1 MTHLTL
7 EQKCQYLA
15 IMLIVMAKIKVIDN
29 EMDNSDDNPRERI
42 IELTDSD
49 KELDSSTV
57 PEVEKTS
64 SDDVDSEVAEDPGV
78 PENEL
83 DEKLEKIIDEEID
96 EPEETKLSES
106 VEQEPSEDESKEK
119 QDDKEVVNPDES
131 LSAEEKKHHRFR
143 RWFKAKWQSKFFR
156 FKFFVGLIALTL
168 IILLVVPVTRYMI
181 LNSVGLR
188 TRVSFVIRDAKT
200 KLPLAGVDVKL
211 AGVSGETNSEGRFIK
226 DRILHGQT
234 DLIIEQPGFAKINRE
249 VTLGFGPNVFEDIN
263 LETSGSRFSLQ
274 IIDRFSDKPISNANV
289 SFEDSSAVSDEK
301 GVAEL
306 VIEPTSEKTIEVSV
320 VGNDH
325 SERKYKIKTTAD
337 KQTLKLI
344 PKRKHYFISQ
354 RNNGDFGVYSIDLD
368 GQNETQLI
376 DPTGDEEADINI
388 SISPDGATAALSST
402 RAGKRNSDGYLLHNL
417 DIINLENQDIHT
429 IATAENIDV
438 IGWWEG
444 RLIFSSVVAGSSI
457 GNSSRTRIRSYD
469 VENDQ
474 TKEIAKSNY
483 FQDIILNDG
492 NVYYVPFDFTSSSVS
507 GIRTVSVDGSN
518 DRSIINSNSIYTL
531 YRNRFGGIVYEVAE
545 KSKWYSFDFNS
556 RTQTTLPGKPANL
569 LEINYS
575 LSPDK
580 KQAVYVEK
588 RDGKGTLIINDI
600 ETGED
605 SVVLAKSGLK
615 DPLQWLRG
623 DLLVYRVDT
632 RDETSDYLYN
642 FNTKESTKIVD
653 VFHSN
658 ASDDF

>member
-1 MTHLTL
+1 
-7 EQKCQYLA
+7 
-15 IMLIVMAKIKVIDN
+15 MAKIKVIDN
-29 EMDNSDDNPRERI
+29 EMDNSDDNPQERI
-42 IELTDSD
+42 VELTDSD
-49 KELDSSTV
+49 KELDSPIL
-57 PEVEKTS
+57 PEVEKIS
-64 SDDVDSEVAEDPGV
+64 SDDVDSEVAEDSGV

-83 DEKLEKIIDEEID
+83 DEKLDKIIEEETD
-96 EPEETKLSES
+96 NPEDTKLSEL
-106 VEQEPSEDESKEK
+106 VEEESTNEEANEK

-131 LSAEEKKHHRFR
+131 LTGEEKKHHRFG
-143 RWFKAKWQSKFFR
+143 RWFKNKWHSKVFRLKFFS
-156 FKFFVGLIALTL
+156 GLIALTL
-168 IILLVVPVTRYMI
+168 IILFAVPVTRYMI
-181 LNSVGLR
+181 LNFAGLR

-200 KLPLAGVDVKL
+200 RLPLSGVDVKL

-226 DRILHGQT
+226 DRMLHGQT
-234 DLIIEQPGFAKINRE
+234 ELIIEQPGFTKIKKE
-249 VTLGFGPNVFEDIN
+249 VVLGFGPNVFEDIN

-274 IIDRFSDKPISNANV
+274 IIDNFSEKPISNANV
-289 SFEDSSAVSDEK
+289 SYENSSAVSDET

-320 VGNDH
+320 AGDDH
-325 SERKYKIKTTAD
+325 GERKYKINTQAD

-368 GQNETQLI
+368 GQNEAQLI

-388 SISPDGATAALSST
+388 SISPDGSTAALIST
-402 RAGKRNSDGYLLHNL
+402 RAGKRNSEGYLLHNL
-417 DIINLENQDIHT
+417 DVINLESQDIRT
-429 IATAENIDV
+429 IATAENISV
-438 IGWWEG
+438 VGWWEG

-457 GNSSRTRIRSYD
+457 GNSSRMKIRSYD

-492 NVYYVPFDFTSSSVS
+492 NVYYVPFDFASSSVS
-507 GIRTVSVDGSN
+507 GIRSVSVDGSN

-545 KSKWYSFDFNS
+545 KSKWFSFDFS
-556 RTQTTLPGKPANL
+556 TRMQTTLQGKPANL

-588 RDGKGTLIINDI
+588 RDGKGTLIITDI

-642 FNTKESTKIVD
+642 FNSKESTKIVD

-658 ASDDF
+658 VSDGF